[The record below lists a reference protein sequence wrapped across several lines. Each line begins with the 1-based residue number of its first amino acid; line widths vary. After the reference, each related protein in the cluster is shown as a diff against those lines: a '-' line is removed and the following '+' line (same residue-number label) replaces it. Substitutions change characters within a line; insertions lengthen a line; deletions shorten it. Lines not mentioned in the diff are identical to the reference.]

1 MPNVEI
7 DEAEYLKMR
16 QLGGVVHNIMKH
28 PEARK
33 FVERAHKLV
42 DPNAAT
48 PTLDRDAAI
57 VAPVSDLEKKFD
69 AFVADTTKRE
79 NEREQNAK
87 LNALKSQHAA
97 GIAELRR
104 TGWTEDGIKAVEK
117 LMDEK
122 GLLDP
127 LDAAAIHEKAHPPS
141 AVASPSGVGGW
152 NFAEGIA
159 AEDPLKKLL
168 DTKGKN
174 DLVVDKMASDVLNEF
189 RQQMQPA
196 RR

>member
-1 MPNVEI
+1 MSRAVEI
-7 DEAEYLKMR
+7 DEAEYMKLR
-16 QLGGVVHNIMKH
+16 QLSGVVNTIMKN
-28 PEARK
+28 PDARK
-33 FVERAHKLV
+33 FVEKAHKLV

-57 VAPVSDLEKKFD
+57 VAPVSTLEKKIDDFI
-69 AFVADTTKRE
+69 ASTTKRE
-79 NEREQNAK
+79 DEREQNQK
-87 LNALKSQHAA
+87 LNALKAQHEQ
-97 GIAELRR
+97 GIAKLRR
-104 TGWTEDGIKAVEK
+104 DGWTDDGIKAVEK

-127 LDAAAIHEKAHPPS
+127 LDAAAIHEKAHPPQ
-141 AVASPSGVGGW
+141 AVAAPSGVGAW

-174 DLVVDKMASDVLNEF
+174 DLVADKMASDVLNEF
-189 RQQMQPA
+189 RQQQPA